1 MAGSKPYN
9 STLAEAVFYMEKWST
24 AMGLR
29 WKELHAKVT
38 REGMEINDILTYE
51 DKTFT
56 LEVTNGTQNEEP
68 GVKVTVNGNKARIER
83 LILSC
88 GFDVLLLPKI
98 REATLKCIE
107 HVETRFKAKVMELPK
122 IIDDFGADVADL
134 KKDDRR
140 GKFLDIENQA
150 ASAG

>member
-1 MAGSKPYN
+1 MAGSKPSN
-9 STLAEAVFYMEKWST
+9 STLAEAVFYMEKWSA

-29 WKELHAKVT
+29 WKELHQKVT

-56 LEVTNGTQNEEP
+56 LEITNGTQNEDP
-68 GVKVTVNGNKARIER
+68 GVKVTVSGNKARIEK

-88 GFDVLLLPKI
+88 GFDVSLLPKI

-107 HVETRFKAKVMELPK
+107 HVETRFKAKVQELPK

-134 KKDDRR
+134 KKENRR
-140 GKFLDIENQA
+140 GRTQDVE
-150 ASAG
+150 AGSGPGV